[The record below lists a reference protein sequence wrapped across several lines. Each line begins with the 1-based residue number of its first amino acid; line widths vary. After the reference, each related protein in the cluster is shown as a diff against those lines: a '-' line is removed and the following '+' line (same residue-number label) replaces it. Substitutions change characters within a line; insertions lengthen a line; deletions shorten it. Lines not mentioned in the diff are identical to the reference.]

1 MKIKIG
7 DLAAMTGCQVVTIR
21 YYEKEGLLPQPE
33 RTGANYRLYDEHAV
47 ERLRF
52 IRHCR
57 QHGMNLSEIR
67 ALLAFKDNPMV
78 TCDWI
83 NSLVATHLAAVDE
96 QIASLQHLKQHL
108 QALLHRCSGGKKA
121 ECGILESLN
130 RGDPCPRCKDFCC
143 GEAPADEKEKKQSY
157 RRPAG
162 ARRHMAETAGRECI
176 PPQ

>member
-57 QHGMNLSEIR
+57 QHDMNLAEIR
-67 ALLAFKDNPMV
+67 ALLAFKDNPTMN
-78 TCDWI
+78 CDRI
-83 NSLVATHLAAVDE
+83 NSLVENHLAE

-108 QALLHRCSGGKKA
+108 QTLLHKCSGGKKA

-130 RGDPCPRCKDFCC
+130 KGESCPYCENFRCRQSVKDSHSMTLL
-143 GEAPADEKEKKQSY
+143 PAE
-157 RRPAG
+157 
-162 ARRHMAETAGRECI
+162 I
-176 PPQ
+176 

>member
-57 QHGMNLSEIR
+57 QHDMNLAEIR
-67 ALLAFKDNPMV
+67 ALLAFKDNPTMN
-78 TCDWI
+78 CDWI
-83 NSLVATHLAAVDE
+83 NSLVENHLAAVDE

-108 QALLHRCSGGKKA
+108 QTLLHKCSGGKKA

-130 RGDPCPRCKDFCC
+130 KGESCPYCENFRCRQSVKDSHSMTLL
-143 GEAPADEKEKKQSY
+143 PAE
-157 RRPAG
+157 
-162 ARRHMAETAGRECI
+162 I
-176 PPQ
+176 